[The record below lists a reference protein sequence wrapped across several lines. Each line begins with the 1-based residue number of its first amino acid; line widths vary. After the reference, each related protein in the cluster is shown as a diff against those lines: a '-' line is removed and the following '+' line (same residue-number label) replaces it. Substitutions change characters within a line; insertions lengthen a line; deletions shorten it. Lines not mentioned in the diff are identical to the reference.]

1 MEYDPCDQLDSLAT
15 QMKQAIENIKQQKR
29 KDEKVWQQKLV
40 DLQAQINSLQAQ
52 LAESVNSNYRLSEE
66 LKEAN
71 KENEKLRNLN
81 SQLSKQ
87 LHEKEQEVHRFN
99 ALSQSL
105 RAMLDDT
112 QPQQQ
117 PISPIPQANQQI
129 PFQSFQQ
136 PSYQYKVG
144 SSNFQPNQNPQFT
157 SHSTVIDNEGDVSY
171 GSSSKPTKQQQRGR
185 KSQQFLKAAKEQLS
199 HPDFTKLI
207 NAISSYNSRTLDKDS
222 ILQIGKELLY
232 DENRDL
238 YNQFTTMIQ

>member
-1 MEYDPCDQLDSLAT
+1 MEYDATDQLDSLAT

-29 KDEKVWQQKLV
+29 KDEKVWQQKMV

-81 SQLSKQ
+81 LQLSKQ

-112 QPQQQ
+112 QPQQAPVQ
-117 PISPIPQANQQI
+117 SPQQQM
-129 PFQSFQQ
+129 PLQFPAQQSTYQQ
-136 PSYQYKVG
+136 PSFPFQVQ
-144 SSNFQPNQNPQFT
+144 SNDFQQKQTYPMPSNQMDD
-157 SHSTVIDNEGDVSY
+157 I
-171 GSSSKPTKQQQRGR
+171 SSSMTSKSHNRSQNKGR
-185 KSQQFLKAAKEQLS
+185 RSQQFLKAAKEQLS
-199 HPDFTKLI
+199 HPNFTKLI
-207 NAISSYNSRTLDKDS
+207 NAISSYNSRTLSKDA
-222 ILQIGKELLY
+222 ILEIGKELLY
-232 DENRDL
+232 NENREL
-238 YNQFTTMIQ
+238 YDQFTSMIQ